1 MGLRVI
7 RLAAPLALVAVALAG
22 CGRESASQTDGSSRV
37 AATTVVVHDVDMV
50 FDGSS
55 YHFLPRDLTLRAG
68 DIVRFHN
75 RSGGPHNVSFWHDSI
90 PAGAAMV
97 LQDAM
102 PNQMSPLV
110 GEMVIT
116 PDEIYEIPFSGAP
129 AGIYKY
135 YCLPHLQLGM
145 VGVLTVES

>member
-1 MGLRVI
+1 MRAMVV
-7 RLAAPLALVAVALAG
+7 AAPVAVVALALAG
-22 CGRESASQTDGSSRV
+22 CSREPASRADGSSQ
-37 AATTVVVHDVDMV
+37 AAVRMAEVHEVDMV

-55 YHFLPRDLTLRAG
+55 YHFVPRDLTIRVG

-75 RSGGPHNVSFWHDSI
+75 RSGGPHNVSFWPDSI
-90 PAGAAMV
+90 PAGAAPV

-110 GEMVIT
+110 GEMVVT
-116 PDEIYEIPFSGAP
+116 PVETYEISFGGAP
-129 AGIYKY
+129 VGVYQY

-145 VGVLTVES
+145 VGMLTVES

>member
-22 CGRESASQTDGSSRV
+22 CGSESASRTDRASGV
-37 AATTVVVHDVDMV
+37 AATTGAVHDVDMV

-55 YHFLPRDLTLRAG
+55 YHFVPRDVTIRAG

-75 RSGGPHNVSFWHDSI
+75 RSGGPHNVSFWPDSI

-110 GEMVIT
+110 GEMVVT
-116 PDEIYEIPFSGAP
+116 PDETYEISFGGAP
-129 AGIYKY
+129 LGIYKY